1 LTGCNRNF
9 TSLQGRIVNSFNKNC
24 YQTIIVPENYTIL
37 LLLLFF
43 NNFMGYQSSG
53 CDQIGVEIRDGADHS
68 ANLLQKS
75 CGYAIPNPVFSTKN
89 KLWIHSWNK
98 MGIGLPWHFDVVYT
112 SSDKGRGCGG
122 TLYNY
127 KGTFSSPSHPVGY
140 KGSTPCVWDVRV
152 PIGMRVAIKFSGK
165 LIFFVSHTLKS
176 CFSF

>member
-9 TSLQGRIVNSFNKNC
+9 TSLQGRIVNTFSENC
-24 YQTIIVPENYTIL
+24 YQTIIVPENYTIS
-37 LLLLFF
+37 LFF
-43 NNFMGYQSSG
+43 NNFVLYQSSG
-53 CDQIGVEIRDGADHS
+53 CDQVGVEIRDGADHS

-98 MGIGLPWHFDVVYT
+98 MGFKSHFDVVYT

-127 KGTFSSPSHPVGY
+127 KGTFSSPSYPLGF

-152 PIGMRVAIKFSGK
+152 PIGMRVAIKFSGR
-165 LIFFVSHTLKS
+165 LFFFAKITSALKR